1 MVNLVLL
8 LYNANVGEKYGRKM
22 MHGVTKTKGINV
34 GEIKIVKLSG
44 EINPEVQSK
53 RQNVVGNSL
62 STKYFDEKI
71 R

>member
-1 MVNLVLL
+1 M
-8 LYNANVGEKYGRKM
+8 GENYGRKM
-22 MHGVTKTKGINV
+22 MHGVMKAKGINV
-34 GEIKIVKLSG
+34 GEIKIVKLLG

-53 RQNVVGNSL
+53 KQNVVGYSL

>member
-1 MVNLVLL
+1 
-8 LYNANVGEKYGRKM
+8 M
-22 MHGVTKTKGINV
+22 MHGVMKAKGINV
-34 GEIKIVKLSG
+34 GEIKIVKLLG

-53 RQNVVGNSL
+53 KQNVVGYSL